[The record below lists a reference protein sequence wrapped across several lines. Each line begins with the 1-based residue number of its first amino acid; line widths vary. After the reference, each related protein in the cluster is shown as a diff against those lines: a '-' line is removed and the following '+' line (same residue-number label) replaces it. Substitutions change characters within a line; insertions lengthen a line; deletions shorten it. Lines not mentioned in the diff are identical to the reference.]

1 MDPPLRGRA
10 SLAAQDKQH
19 GAADGDRR
27 ALDDEVNL
35 ETLLQDGQP
44 IWRVGGEK
52 LYLNIQDK

>member
-19 GAADGDRR
+19 GAADGGRR

-35 ETLLQDGQP
+35 VTVLQDGQP
-44 IWRVGGEK
+44 I
-52 LYLNIQDK
+52 